1 MNTAPSMASRARSAA
16 GFTLLELMIVV
27 AIVGIL
33 STIAYASYQDQI
45 IKSRRAAGAA
55 CLQERAQFME
65 RYYTTYLSYN
75 PPSPAPAPVIAA
87 CDNEVSP
94 HYLVELLPGSLQ
106 ARAFTLRAVPQ
117 GAQATKD
124 TLCAT
129 LTINQQG
136 ARTESGTAA
145 SVDECW

>member
-1 MNTAPSMASRARSAA
+1 MSTAPNMASRNRSVA

-27 AIVGIL
+27 AIVAIL

-55 CLQERAQFME
+55 CLQERAQYME

-75 PPSPAPAPVIAA
+75 AVPAPAIAE
-87 CDNEVSP
+87 CDNEVRP
-94 HYLVELLPGSLQ
+94 HYQVVPLASAAGARTFTLQ
-106 ARAFTLRAVPQ
+106 AIPQ
-117 GAQATKD
+117 GVQATKD
-124 TLCAT
+124 TLCGT

-136 ARTESGTAA
+136 VRGESGTAA
-145 SVDECW
+145 TADECW